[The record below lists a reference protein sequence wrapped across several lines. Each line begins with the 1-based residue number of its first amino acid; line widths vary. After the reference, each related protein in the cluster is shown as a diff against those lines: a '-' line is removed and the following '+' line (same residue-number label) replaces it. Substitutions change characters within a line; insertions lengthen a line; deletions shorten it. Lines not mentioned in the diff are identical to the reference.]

1 MNYKKNV
8 IRIAFSAILFLFLCG
23 NAQAQ
28 YMPVVYDRTYGND
41 MVYQH
46 TCPVSEG
53 EVALVGNSDRQTTVT
68 WVKRDGEILFSQALP
83 KRFNIVNNVYHIGER
98 KLLIIGQS
106 QNWSSRKS
114 EKNSCGR
121 AVIIDYT
128 GTVLNDVYTGNNG
141 SELFCGGQ
149 LKDGNLMLGG
159 YEQNAAGVRL
169 GMLTKIDKAGQEI
182 YKYVSEE
189 SGPCIGFE
197 VLGSMT
203 EYVHAAFTSA
213 ENTVS
218 SIASLDSKGKVVF
231 VTKFPDAGFAIN
243 KMITAP
249 DDFLFLIGNS
259 YMGDG
264 RVIKIRPEGDIVFSK
279 EIVPA
284 SANTTID
291 HLFVTNNGNLLVGGN
306 GGDGKSYYSLLRNDG
321 TDLQKYVVSG
331 SISGMGI
338 NPVTGESV
346 IAGFDNERAR
356 GTITGLAK
364 DGRQTYQKS
373 TDGNFDRVQVT
384 SNGIFL
390 AESLSG
396 RVCMLSPA
404 GELLFDRHATEE
416 SSATNFEEV
425 LFVSNGD
432 ILFKG
437 IKNRLVKMSHGL
449 YVSDVKINKPVDGYI
464 TALFSVTLTGFPT
477 SEQGTPMPVHVD
489 FFTKDGTAN
498 QRENYGPVK
507 GSLSFIPSS
516 DGAGRYMIKQDIE
529 VPIKTNNLLEGRKM
543 FEVNLAN
550 VDQSYIV
557 KPIGV
562 GTIEDQEVLVK
573 LVNTQNG
580 LEGERDIVYELG
592 IFKTN
597 GQKLINAT
605 GSDIIVEGNYGR
617 GTADK
622 LDFDMGVAPRL
633 VIGKGASGGKFNVN
647 TLTDA
652 RYELPKTVVVDFNKI
667 LAINDASVGFE
678 GSILSCRGLIIDQP
692 AAVAI
697 TSLGDHGRMNNIVSG
712 FFKLS
717 LLRASDGQPLTN
729 ATGGDIGIA
738 CSILAQTTAEEGK
751 DFVLT
756 NMHNLRVLG
765 DGERSAVNLDGIVL
779 FNRDSSGAKK
789 IVIGIDSITKPDNAP
804 DIIVSPKA
812 ASAEFSIVE

>member
-8 IRIAFSAILFLFLCG
+8 IRVAFSAILFLFLCG

-28 YMPVVYDRTYGND
+28 YMPIVYDRTYGND
-41 MVYQH
+41 MEYQH
-46 TCPVSEG
+46 TCPVSQG

-68 WVKRDGEILFSQALP
+68 WVKRDGEVLFSQALP
-83 KRFNIVNNVYHIGER
+83 KRFTIVNNVYHIGDN

-106 QNWSSRKS
+106 QDWTSRRT
-114 EKNSCGR
+114 EKNICGR
-121 AVIIDYT
+121 AVIVDNT
-128 GTVLNDVYTGNNG
+128 GAVLNDVYAGGNA
-141 SELFCGGQ
+141 SEFFCGGQ
-149 LKDGNLMLGG
+149 LKDGNLILGG
-159 YEQNAAGVRL
+159 YEQNAAGMRL
-169 GMLTKIDKAGQEI
+169 GMLTKVDTTGQSI

-203 EYVHAAFTSA
+203 EYVHAVFTSA

-218 SIASLDSKGKVVF
+218 SVVSLDSKGKVVF
-231 VTKFPDAGFAIN
+231 VTKFPEEGLAIN
-243 KMITAP
+243 RMITAQ

-259 YMGDG
+259 YVSGG
-264 RVIKIRPEGDIVFSK
+264 RVIKIRPEGDIVFNK
-279 EIVPA
+279 EIVP
-284 SANTTID
+284 SSSNTTID
-291 HLFVTNNGNLLVGGN
+291 HLFMTNNGNLLVGGN

-321 TDLQKYVVSG
+321 TELQKYVVSG
-331 SISGMGI
+331 AISGMGI
-338 NPVTGESV
+338 NVVTGESV
-346 IAGFDNERAR
+346 IASFDNGSAR
-356 GTITGLAK
+356 GTITGLSK

-373 TDGNFDRVQVT
+373 TDGNFDEIHFT

-396 RVCMLSPA
+396 RLCMLSPS

-416 SSATNFEEV
+416 GKTTFEEV
-425 LFVSNGD
+425 LFVPNGD

-437 IKNRLVKMSHGL
+437 IKNRLVKLGHGL
-449 YVSDVKINKPVDGYI
+449 YVSDIKINKPVDGYI

-477 SEQGTPMPVHVD
+477 SEQGAPMPVRVEY
-489 FFTKDGTAN
+489 FTKDGTAN
-498 QRENYGPVK
+498 QKENYSPVK

-529 VPIKTNNLLEGRKM
+529 VPIKTNNLFEGQKM
-543 FEVNLAN
+543 FELNLAN
-550 VDQSYIV
+550 VEQSYLV
-557 KPIGV
+557 KPVGV
-562 GTIEDQEVLVK
+562 ATIEDQEAVIK
-573 LVNTQNG
+573 QINTQNG
-580 LEGERDIVYELG
+580 LEGQRDVVYELG

-605 GSDIIVEGNYGR
+605 GSDIIIEGNYGK

-633 VIGKGASGGKFNVN
+633 VIGKGASSGMFHVN
-647 TLTDA
+647 TLVDT
-652 RYELPKTVVVDFNKI
+652 RYELPKSVVVDFNNI
-667 LAINDASVGFE
+667 LTINDVSVGFE
-678 GSILSCRGLIIDQP
+678 GSVLSCRGLIIDQP
-692 AAVAI
+692 ATIGI

-717 LLRASDGQPLTN
+717 LLRASDGHPLTN
-729 ATGGDIGIA
+729 TTGGDIGIA
-738 CSILAQTTAEEGK
+738 CSILPQTMAGEGK

-765 DGERSAVNLDGIVL
+765 DGNRSAINLDGIVL
-779 FNRDSSGAKK
+779 FNQESSGAKK

-804 DIIVSPKA
+804 DIIVAPKM